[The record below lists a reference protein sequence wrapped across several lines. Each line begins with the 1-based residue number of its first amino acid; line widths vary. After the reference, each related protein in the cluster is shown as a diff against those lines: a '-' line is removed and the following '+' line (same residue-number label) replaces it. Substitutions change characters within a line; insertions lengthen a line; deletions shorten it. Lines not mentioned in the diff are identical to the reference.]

1 MKMKTVL
8 FLLIGAFCFATPSFA
23 ITSAVGTTSTTT
35 IAQQNAN
42 LKKEFKMQKKVEKI
56 KKFLQKGGEDKLS
69 KGLYVLLAI
78 IGLGFLGMGLVSDWE
93 GNDWIICL
101 VLGFLFVLPGII
113 YALIKMKNYY

>member
-8 FLLIGAFCFATPSFA
+8 FLLIGAFLFATPSFA
-23 ITSAVGTTSTTT
+23 ITSAVSTTSATT

-56 KKFLQKGGEDKLS
+56 KKFLQKGGSDKLS
-69 KGLYVLLAI
+69 KGLYILLAI
-78 IGLGFLGMGLVSDWE
+78 IGWGFLGMGLVSDWE
-93 GNDWIICL
+93 GSDWIICL
-101 VLGFLFVLPGII
+101 VVSFLFILPGLI

>member
-1 MKMKTVL
+1 MKTVL
-8 FLLIGAFCFATPSFA
+8 FLLIGAFLFATPSYA
-23 ITSAVGTTSTTT
+23 ITSAVGSTSATT

-56 KKFLQKGGEDKLS
+56 KKFLQKGGSEKLS

-78 IGLGFLGMGLVSDWE
+78 IGWGFIGIGLNTDWD
-93 GNDWIICL
+93 GNEWIICL
-101 VLGFLFVLPGII
+101 LLSLLWLPGLI

>member
-1 MKMKTVL
+1 MKTVL

-23 ITSAVGTTSTTT
+23 ITSAVGTTSATT
-35 IAQQNAN
+35 ISQQNAN

-69 KGLYVLLAI
+69 KSVYILLAI
-78 IGLGFLGMGLVSDWE
+78 IGLGFIGIGLVTDWT
-93 GNDWIICL
+93 GNDWIIGL
-101 VLGFLFVLPGII
+101 VLGFLFWLPGVI

>member
-8 FLLIGAFCFATPSFA
+8 FLLIGAFLFATPSFA
-23 ITSAVGTTSTTT
+23 ITSAVSTTSATT

-56 KKFLQKGGEDKLS
+56 KKFLQKGGSDKLS
-69 KGLYVLLAI
+69 KGLYILLAI
-78 IGLGFLGMGLVSDWE
+78 IGWGFLAMGLVSDWE

-101 VLGFLFVLPGII
+101 VLSFLFILPGLI

>member
-8 FLLIGAFCFATPSFA
+8 FLLIGAFLFATPSYA
-23 ITSAVGTTSTTT
+23 ITSAVSATSATT

-56 KKFLQKGGEDKLS
+56 KKFLQKGGSDKLS
-69 KGLYVLLAI
+69 KGLYILLAI
-78 IGLGFLGMGLVSDWE
+78 IGWGFLAMGLVSDWE

-101 VLGFLFVLPGII
+101 VLSFLFILPGLI

>member
-8 FLLIGAFCFATPSFA
+8 FLLIGAFLFATPSYA
-23 ITSAVGTTSTTT
+23 ITSAVGTTSATT

-56 KKFLQKGGEDKLS
+56 KKFLQKGGSDKLS

-78 IGLGFLGMGLVSDWE
+78 IGWGFLAMGLVSDWE
-93 GNDWIICL
+93 GSDWIICL
-101 VLGFLFVLPGII
+101 ILSFLFILPGLI

>member
-1 MKMKTVL
+1 MKTVL
-8 FLLIGAFCFATPSFA
+8 FLLIGAFLFATPSFA
-23 ITSAVGTTSTTT
+23 ITSAVSTTSATT

-56 KKFLQKGGEDKLS
+56 KKFLQKGGSDKLS
-69 KGLYVLLAI
+69 KGLYILLAI
-78 IGLGFLGMGLVSDWE
+78 IGWGFLAMGLVSDWE

-101 VLGFLFVLPGII
+101 VLSFLFILPGLI

>member
-8 FLLIGAFCFATPSFA
+8 FLLIGAFLFATPSYA
-23 ITSAVGTTSTTT
+23 ITSAVSATSATT

-56 KKFLQKGGEDKLS
+56 KKFLQKGGSDKLS
-69 KGLYVLLAI
+69 KGLYILLAI
-78 IGLGFLGMGLVSDWE
+78 IGWGFLGMGLASDWE

-101 VLGFLFVLPGII
+101 VLSFLFILPGLI